1 MRSFTLAEIL
11 LVVVFIALMVSA
23 TLIVFSSLGTR
34 ASLESSADHI
44 ISTLKKAQY
53 NTISSKDLSG
63 YGVHFEQNQYVLFK
77 GLTYTAGALENETY
91 PLPPGI
97 TLASIALAGG
107 NDVVFLRID
116 GRTANTG
123 SLVLQIGSNPSPS
136 RVIVVEASGNAT
148 LDQGIILN
156 DTRISDSRHLH
167 FSLGW
172 SIQNA
177 STLTLVFGD
186 ILSPEHT
193 EVISMAPFFNA
204 QKTESNW
211 SGTINVAGEN
221 QVLAIRTHQLDAL
234 DTLLSIHRDRRFNTK
249 ALQINIDAKPIVSY
263 TAPGTPTVGLFG
275 GTMTI
280 Q

>member
-1 MRSFTLAEIL
+1 MRAFTLAEIL
-11 LVVVFIALMVSA
+11 LVVVFIVIMVSA
-23 TLIVFSSLGTR
+23 TFVVFSSLRDR
-34 ASLESSADHI
+34 ASLENAAYHI
-44 ISTLKKAQY
+44 ISTLKRAQY

-77 GLTYTAGALENETY
+77 GLTYAAGAPENETY
-91 PLPPGI
+91 PLPPEI
-97 TLASIALAGG
+97 ILASITIAGG
-107 NDVVFLRID
+107 SDVVFLRID

-136 RVIVVEASGNAT
+136 RVILVEASGNAT
-148 LDQGIILN
+148 LDQGVLLT
-156 DTRISDSRHLH
+156 DTRITDSRHLH

-193 EVISMAPFFNA
+193 EVISMAPFFNGP
-204 QKTESNW
+204 KTEFNW
-211 SGTINVAGEN
+211 SGTISVGGEN
-221 QVLAIRTHQLDAL
+221 QVLRIHTHQLDAL
-234 DTLLSIHRDRRFNTK
+234 DTLLSIHRDRRSNTK
-249 ALQINIDAKPIVSY
+249 SLQVSIDAKPIVSY
-263 TAPGTPTVGLFG
+263 TAPGTPTVELFG
-275 GTMTI
+275 GAMSM